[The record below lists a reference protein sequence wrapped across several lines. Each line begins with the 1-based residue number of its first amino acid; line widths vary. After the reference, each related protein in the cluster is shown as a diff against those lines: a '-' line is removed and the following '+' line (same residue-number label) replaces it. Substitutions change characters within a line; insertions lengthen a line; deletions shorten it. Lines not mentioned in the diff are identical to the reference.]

1 MSVRILLILICLLL
15 GSPLSGWAER
25 VTLLP
30 RSSEWKY
37 FKGTKSPSLLPTFW
51 SQPSFKDD
59 SWLSGIT
66 PLYYGGNIASGTH
79 LSDMRGY
86 YSSVYMRKT
95 FLFPEG
101 EYSSFTLNA
110 LSDDGFILWLNGME
124 LFRYNVPDS
133 NIGYDGVAESLITV
147 PVWQAH
153 NFDDLIS
160 STLLPGEINTFA
172 IQAFNVSL
180 DNSGDFAIDIELTAE
195 VSYDFSSPTIVDLY
209 PQPEAQIS
217 NTPWVTVTF
226 SEPVLNV
233 THSDL
238 LCDGKAASSIREL
251 NSSQYLFE
259 FPGIGQNGRV
269 FFNWDPDT
277 KICDASPN
285 ANPFSPPGEE
295 WYYDVRTDLSVP
307 KVQINE
313 IMAVNSSSIKNRQ
326 GEYVDWIEL
335 YNFGDQTIDIGGWY
349 LTDSAKNLTQW
360 SFPQGTMLQP
370 GGYLV
375 VFCDSSY
382 SQPLLLGEYHAN
394 FSLSQKGEYLALVY
408 SDGHTIIHELSPTF
422 PAQRSDI
429 SYGQGLFYTT
439 PTPGKSNAVGYMEP
453 VAEIEYSEPRGYK
466 LAPFQLTLSTPTEG
480 AFIYYT
486 LDGTVPDENS
496 TPYKAPLQID
506 KITTLR
512 AVAIKEGHL
521 NSTIATRTW
530 LFMEEVLTQPTSTP
544 PGWPV
549 SGTVNG
555 HRMEYGMNL
564 GIVNSAEFQQDV
576 RKGLTNIQSI
586 SMVTDLENLFN
597 RSTGI
602 YVNPAEHDTAWERPA
617 SFELIDP
624 NGGGEFQ
631 IDAGIRIRGAASRT
645 SSNPKHSFR
654 IFFRSSYGGELNFP
668 LFGDEGVSVFDKVD
682 LRTSQNYSWAF
693 EQTPYETFI
702 RETFARDAQRDVGM
716 PYTRSRYYHLY
727 INGQYWGLYQTQER
741 SETSYAES
749 YLGGDKEDWDLLKT
763 EQPQRTTVVSEGNDK
778 AARDLFSIAVEKGF
792 SGANYTNYY
801 YIKGLNPDGTI
812 NPNFPV
818 YLDEVN
824 LQEYMLNVY
833 VTCDTDSPISVWG
846 GFANNLFGLY
856 NRVNPT
862 GFKWFRHDGEH
873 ALGGRRFLGYGEF
886 FNLVDQGWDY
896 NNFDRFNP
904 MRLHQKLMEHP
915 EYRIKF
921 IDLVQK
927 RILTEGGE
935 FTLPKN
941 IERWDARMSEIYE
954 PIVVESARWGH
965 GFTRNDWLKECNYVT
980 NVFFNVY
987 PDNLIANFRAR
998 GWFPLVDAP
1007 SLSRIS
1013 GQPPSEENPLR
1024 ITAKAPVYCT
1034 TDGSDPRLPDGTIN
1048 PNAILLQGENLG
1060 TQMIIPKES
1069 GWKYFDSGS
1078 APPRIAA
1085 TSWFIPHY
1093 NDSTWK
1099 EGSGR
1104 LGFGGKESTTVESVV
1119 PATGA
1124 AVNTVYF
1131 RTYFDMPSGM
1141 SALTMTVNLNCDD
1154 GAVVYLN
1161 GSQVIRHNMPVSS
1174 QYSTYALTE
1183 VISDDETSYKSYTIP
1198 ATALISKG
1206 NVLAVEVHR
1215 AEESVDLYFDLE
1227 LLIPDAYPSNYLEV
1241 KIPNEENPNISS
1253 PFFKARSY
1261 NGLEWSAISEADF
1274 TVYANYWDLKLTEMM
1289 YSPAIP
1295 NEAELARGW
1304 SRDDFAWL
1312 ELQNTGRGVLMM
1324 KDIQFTT
1331 GISFVFPEAN
1341 INPSERLVLV
1351 KNLEAFSSRYDTNSL
1366 NLFQGYSGNLARRGE
1381 TLTLSSPTGETIFT
1395 FTYSNTW
1402 YPQTDQGNYSLVVV
1416 DINAEDPLWSL
1427 PENWKPSSVPG
1438 GTPGLSSKNS
1448 QPVIANASVAENGV
1462 LCFNVSGAETFFI
1475 EVSRDMKSWS
1485 LLESWEV
1492 LDGLISI
1499 DTKLLGEEF
1508 LFFRIRL

>member
-1 MSVRILLILICLLL
+1 MIVICLLL
-15 GSPLSGWAER
+15 GSPFSAWAER

-30 RSSEWKY
+30 QNSQWRY

-51 SQPSFKDD
+51 SQPSFNDD
-59 SWLSGIT
+59 SWLSGMT
-66 PLYYGGNIASGTH
+66 PLYYGGSIASGTL
-79 LSDMRGY
+79 LSDMRGN

-101 EYSSFTLNA
+101 NYTGFTLKA
-110 LSDDGFILWLNGME
+110 LSDDGFILWLNGVE
-124 LFRYNVPDS
+124 LFRYNVPDG

-147 PVWQAH
+147 PVWQEH
-153 NFDDLIS
+153 NLGDLIS
-160 STLLPGEINTFA
+160 SSLIPGEVNTFA
-172 IQAFNVSL
+172 IQAFNISL
-180 DNSGDFAIDIELTAE
+180 DNSGDFAMDIELTAE

-209 PQPEAQIS
+209 PQSEAQIT
-217 NTPWVTVTF
+217 NPPWVTVTF
-226 SEPVLNV
+226 SEPVLNI

-238 LCDGKAASSIREL
+238 LCDGKEALNIREL

-259 FPGIGQNGRV
+259 FPGIGQNQRV
-269 FFNWDPDT
+269 FFNWNPDT

-285 ANPFSPPGEE
+285 ANPFSPAVEG
-295 WYYDVRTDLSVP
+295 WYYDVKTDLPAAP

-313 IMAVNSSSIKNRQ
+313 IMAVNSSTLRDRQ

-335 YNFGDQTIDIGGWY
+335 YNFEDQTVDIGGWY

-360 SFPQGTMLQP
+360 SFPQGTILQP
-370 GGYLV
+370 GGYLIIY
-375 VFCDSSY
+375 CDSSY
-382 SQPLLLGEYHAN
+382 SQPLVLGEYHAN
-394 FSLSQKGEYLALVY
+394 FGLSREGECLALIY
-408 SDGHTIIHELSPTF
+408 SDGHTIIHEFSPFF
-422 PAQRSDI
+422 PPQRSDI

-439 PTPGKSNAVGYMEP
+439 PTPGKSNALGYLEP
-453 VAEIEYSEPRGYK
+453 VAEIEFSEPRGYK
-466 LAPFQLTLSTPTEG
+466 NAPFQLTLTTPTEG
-480 AFIYYT
+480 ASIYYT
-486 LDGTVPDENS
+486 LDGTVPDVNS
-496 TPYKAPLQID
+496 APYNTPLQIS

-512 AVAIKEGHL
+512 AAAIKEGHL
-521 NSTIATRTW
+521 NSSIATRTW
-530 LFMEEVLTQPTSTP
+530 LFMEEILTQPTSTP
-544 PGWPV
+544 PGWPA
-549 SGTVNG
+549 SGSVNG
-555 HRMEYGMNL
+555 HKMEYGMNL
-564 GIVNSAEFQQDV
+564 SIVNSAEFQKDV

-597 RSTGI
+597 RYTGI
-602 YVNPAEHDTAWERPA
+602 YVNPAEHDTEWERPA
-617 SFELIDP
+617 SLELIDP
-624 NGGGEFQ
+624 NGGEEFQ
-631 IDAGIRIRGAASRT
+631 IDAGMRIRGAASR
-645 SSNPKHSFR
+645 SSGNPKHSFR
-654 IFFRSSYGGELNFP
+654 LFFRSIYGGELNFP
-668 LFGDEGVSVFDKVD
+668 LFGDEGVSVFDKMD

-778 AARDLFSIAVEKGF
+778 AARNLFSIAIEKGF
-792 SGANYTNYY
+792 SGANQTNYY

-856 NRVNPT
+856 NRVNTT

-896 NNFDRFNP
+896 NEFERFNP

-915 EYRIKF
+915 DYRIKF

-927 RILTEGGE
+927 RLLNEGGE
-935 FTLPKN
+935 FTFPKN
-941 IERWDARMSEIYE
+941 IERWNARMSEIYE

-1007 SLSRIS
+1007 SLSRVS
-1013 GQPPSEENPLR
+1013 GLPPSDENPLS

-1034 TDGSDPRLPDGTIN
+1034 IDGSDPRLPDGTIN
-1048 PNAILLQGENLG
+1048 PNAIMLQGENLG
-1060 TQMIIPKES
+1060 TQLIISKES
-1069 GWKYFDSGS
+1069 NWKYFDSGS

-1093 NDSTWK
+1093 DDSSWK
-1099 EGSGR
+1099 VGNGR
-1104 LGFGGKESTTVESVV
+1104 LGFGGKESTRVESVV
-1119 PATGA
+1119 QATGA

-1131 RTYFDMPSGM
+1131 RTSFDMPSGM

-1154 GAVVYLN
+1154 GAVVYFN
-1161 GSQVIRHNMPVSS
+1161 GSQVIRHNMPESS

-1183 VISDDETSYKSYTIP
+1183 IIGDDETSYQSYTIP
-1198 ATALISKG
+1198 ATGLVSRG
-1206 NVLAVEVHR
+1206 NTLAVEVHR
-1215 AEESVDLYFDLE
+1215 AEENTDLYFDLE
-1227 LLIPDAYPSNYLEV
+1227 LSIPDAYPSNYLEV
-1241 KIPNEENPNISS
+1241 KIPNEDNLNLSS
-1253 PFFKARSY
+1253 PIIKTRSY

-1274 TVYANYWDLKLTEMM
+1274 TVYANYRDLKLTEMM
-1289 YSPAIP
+1289 YSPVPP
-1295 NEAELARGW
+1295 NETELAQGW
-1304 SRDDFAWL
+1304 TRDDFAWL
-1312 ELQNTGRGVLMM
+1312 ELQNTGNGVLMM
-1324 KDIQFTT
+1324 EGIQFTS
-1331 GISFVFPEAN
+1331 GISFVFPKVN
-1341 INPSERLVLV
+1341 LSPGERLVLV
-1351 KNLEAFSSRYDTNSL
+1351 KKLEAFSSRYETNSL
-1366 NLFQGYSGNLARRGE
+1366 KLFQEYSGNLARKGE
-1381 TLTLSSPTGETIFT
+1381 TLSLSTPTGETIFN
-1395 FTYSNTW
+1395 FSYSNTW

-1416 DINAEDPLWSL
+1416 DTNAEDSLWSM

-1438 GTPGLSSKNS
+1438 GTPGFSSDNS
-1448 QPVIANASVAENGV
+1448 QPVIANASVAENGT
-1462 LCFNVSGAETFFI
+1462 LCFNVSGTETFFI
-1475 EVSRDMKSWS
+1475 EVSKDMKSWS
-1485 LLESWEV
+1485 LFESWEV

-1499 DTKLLGEEF
+1499 DTKLLGEEV